1 MTLLLTAANGRTGR
15 AILKALANRGADVKV
30 FLRDEAQWPAL
41 EALGAASF
49 AVGDMED
56 AATIDAAMASC
67 DGIIHIGPPMHPN
80 EVEITRR
87 FIAAARLHGLSR
99 FVYYSVMHP
108 LRRAV
113 RHHRL
118 KLDAEE
124 ALIESGL
131 PYTIVQP
138 IRYMQH
144 LALIWKKVLETGV
157 HATCP
162 SMWMCKFNVADLRD
176 LAEATAIVATEPGHL
191 YITYELAGP
200 EALSQRDMAAVISR
214 VLGREIRAE
223 ALSLEQV
230 EKNARAAG
238 AGDDRVTQMLTMNQ
252 ALRSV
257 RLSRQSQHFALAPRP
272 RTQHLR
278 KLRKTP
284 RPQLKLRGLPSNI
297 SVAHVLMLISHQ
309 DPPNYE
315 LHFGR
320 ALLGSIQNDQSCGSD
335 SDKEPC
341 SNSDAFTPALP
352 GRGHRPVRRRPRL
365 RAGRYPA

>member
-1 MTLLLTAANGRTGR
+1 MTILLTAANGRTGR
-15 AILKALANRGADVKV
+15 AVLKALANRGDDVKV

-41 EALGAASF
+41 AKLGASSF

-56 AATIDAAMASC
+56 AATIDAAMESC

-87 FIAAARLHGLSR
+87 FIDAAKSHGLSR

-124 ALIESGL
+124 ELIESGL

-144 LALIWKKVLETGV
+144 LAMIWKKVLDTGV
-157 HATCP
+157 HNMP
-162 SMWMCKFNVADLRD
+162 FNVDVKFNVADLRD

-200 EALSQRDMAAVISR
+200 EALSQRDMAATISR
-214 VLGREIRAE
+214 VIGREIRAE

-238 AGDDRVTQMLTMNQ
+238 AGDDRVTQMLTMNKHYNQ
-252 ALRSV
+252 FGFRGNPNVLRWILGREPNTYENYV
-257 RLSRQSQHFALAPRP
+257 KRLAAR
-272 RTQHLR
+272 
-278 KLRKTP
+278 
-284 RPQLKLRGLPSNI
+284 
-297 SVAHVLMLISHQ
+297 
-309 DPPNYE
+309 
-315 LHFGR
+315 
-320 ALLGSIQNDQSCGSD
+320 
-335 SDKEPC
+335 
-341 SNSDAFTPALP
+341 
-352 GRGHRPVRRRPRL
+352 
-365 RAGRYPA
+365 

>member
-1 MTLLLTAANGRTGR
+1 MTILLTAANGKTGR
-15 AILKALANRGADVKV
+15 AVLKALANADADVKV
-30 FLRDEAQWPAL
+30 FIRDERQWPAL
-41 EALGAASF
+41 QELGAASF

-56 AATIDAAMASC
+56 AETIDDAMASC
-67 DGIIHIGPPMHPN
+67 DGIVHIGPPMHPN

-87 FIAAARLHGLSR
+87 FIDAAKSQGVSR

-124 ALIESGL
+124 TLIESGL

-144 LALIWKKVLETGV
+144 LAMIWKKVLETGV
-157 HATCP
+157 HNMP
-162 SMWMCKFNVADLRD
+162 FNIDVKFNVADLRD

-200 EALSQRDMAAVISR
+200 EALSQRDMAAVIGR

-223 ALSLEQV
+223 ALSLEQM

-238 AGDDRVTQMLTMNQ
+238 AGDDRVEQMLTMNSHYDQ
-252 ALRSV
+252 FGFRGNPNVLHWILDREPNTFENYV
-257 RLSRQSQHFALAPRP
+257 KRLAAR
-272 RTQHLR
+272 
-278 KLRKTP
+278 
-284 RPQLKLRGLPSNI
+284 
-297 SVAHVLMLISHQ
+297 
-309 DPPNYE
+309 
-315 LHFGR
+315 
-320 ALLGSIQNDQSCGSD
+320 
-335 SDKEPC
+335 
-341 SNSDAFTPALP
+341 
-352 GRGHRPVRRRPRL
+352 
-365 RAGRYPA
+365 